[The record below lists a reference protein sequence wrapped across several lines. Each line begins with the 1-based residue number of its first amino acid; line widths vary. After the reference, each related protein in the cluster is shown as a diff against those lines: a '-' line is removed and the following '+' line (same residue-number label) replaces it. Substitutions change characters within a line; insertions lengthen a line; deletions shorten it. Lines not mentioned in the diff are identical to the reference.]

1 MNREF
6 SWNAEIYD
14 RQLVADN
21 NNKPKVVYAYKRDM
35 TTKGDTKTIT
45 WYDMNIL
52 DINDE
57 YVIND
62 IKNGR
67 L

>member
-6 SWNAEIYD
+6 PWNVEIYD
-14 RQLVADN
+14 RQLIVDN
-21 NNKPKVVYAYKRDM
+21 NNKSKVVYAYKRDM
-35 TTKGDTKTIT
+35 TIKGDTKTIT

>member
-1 MNREF
+1 MNKEF
-6 SWNAEIYD
+6 PWNAEIYD
-14 RQLVADN
+14 RQLVVDN
-21 NNKPKVVYAYKRDM
+21 NNKAKVVNAYKRDM
-35 TTKGDTKTIT
+35 TIT

-52 DINDE
+52 DINGE